1 MKNAGKHA
9 DTLKTLVKKLSKDG
23 KTRERP
29 KLDPIRAIVY
39 ASLLSGASW
48 KRVDEALKKFDEEFV
63 DFNELRVATELEV
76 IDLVGEEHPGIE
88 DKAATLRNV
97 LHGIF
102 DRENSYKLDRLAELK
117 KAELRD
123 YVRGLPMINAFVE
136 GFVTLTAF
144 EHNAFPVDDE
154 MLGYLVD
161 EECVDPEATLEEA
174 QAFLEQNIKGDELW
188 DAFCFVHDDSVGHVR
203 KTPRKKAD
211 EKGKKKG

>member
-9 DTLKTLVKKLSKDG
+9 DTLKTLLKKLSKDG
-23 KTRERP
+23 KSRERP

-48 KRVDEALKKFDEEFV
+48 KRVDEAIKKFEDEFV

-76 IDLVGEEHPGIE
+76 IDLVGEELPGIE
-88 DKAATLRNV
+88 DKAAIMRNV

-102 DRENSYKLDRLAELK
+102 DRENSYKLDRLGELK

-123 YVRGLPMINAFVE
+123 YLRGLPMINPFVE
-136 GFVTLTAF
+136 AFVTLAAF

-154 MLGYLVD
+154 MHGYLVD
-161 EECVDPEATLEEA
+161 EECVDPDSTLDEA
-174 QAFLEQNIKGDELW
+174 QTFLEQNVKGDDIW
-188 DAFCFVHDDSVGHVR
+188 DAFCHLHDEALGHVR
-203 KTPRKKAD
+203 KTPRKKVE
-211 EKGKKKG
+211 EKGKKK